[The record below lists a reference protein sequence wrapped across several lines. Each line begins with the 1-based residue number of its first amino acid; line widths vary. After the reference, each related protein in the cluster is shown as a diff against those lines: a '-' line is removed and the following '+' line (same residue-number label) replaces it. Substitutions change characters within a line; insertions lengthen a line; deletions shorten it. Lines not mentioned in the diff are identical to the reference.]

1 MPEAAPT
8 LRLAV
13 FLTAGMSLARWRE
26 LGMLDRELSLYRA
39 FRALGVETTFVSY
52 GSGAAENAEVR
63 ALRGEFRVL
72 TNYARLPRHL
82 YVKFLPLLHGRGLA
96 RTHLFKANQTDGSEV
111 AHRCA
116 RFLHRP
122 WVARSG
128 YDWSDF
134 LRRGLPAGAWE
145 IGYAET
151 VEAEAAAHAGAW
163 IFSTALQRDR
173 MTALHPAL
181 APRAH
186 LVPNHVDT
194 ALFAPSPAAHD
205 YDLLAVGRLEPQK
218 NTGLLLRAARLLP
231 GVRLAVAGT
240 GSEDSALKALAAELG
255 VRVDWLGSVPHAR
268 LPGLMNR
275 SRVYVLPSLYEG
287 LPKTLIEALSCGMA
301 VAATRA
307 PGIRE
312 VLRDGETGLLAE
324 PEPEALAAAIRSLLD
339 DPDLSRR
346 LGANARREAETVYS
360 LSAIARREA
369 ALLRQVAG
377 RTAA

>member
-1 MPEAAPT
+1 
-8 LRLAV
+8 
-13 FLTAGMSLARWRE
+13 
-26 LGMLDRELSLYRA
+26 MLDRELSLYRA